1 MCKLTLTDEKRKFPA
16 ARNGA
21 ELFQWLLLCWP
32 TAVCQFAGY
41 QTELKIKQ
49 RYQRRILCIY
59 TVVNCALNHTDQFIV
74 VNGGFSLSCNRL
86 PWIHDLLLGPFL
98 GLRRF
103 EISCFSHPYQIP
115 TRAYLGVCS
124 FVSNAPTQQS
134 IV

>member
-21 ELFQWLLLCWP
+21 ELFQWLLLYWP
-32 TAVCQFAGY
+32 AALCQFAGY
-41 QTELKIKQ
+41 QTELKIK
-49 RYQRRILCIY
+49 RRCQKNITYY

-74 VNGGFSLSCNRL
+74 VNGGFSLGCNRL
-86 PWIHDLLLGPFL
+86 PGIYDLLLGPFL
-98 GLRRF
+98 GLSRF
-103 EISCFSHPYQIP
+103 EICFFSHPYQIA

-124 FVSNAPTQQS
+124 FVSIAPTQKS